1 MLTRAGNFLPGRKET
16 TPRVTRRKQYSLLIV
31 RSDGTRVFRLN
42 LPRRAAIAAALS
54 LVLTASALGALVGD
68 WVELRRLT
76 VDARADRALL
86 TEQRRTLEAISNRIA
101 VLSRDAEAWREL
113 HGRIWESL
121 GPDAIARPASVG
133 IGGGV
138 SPMPSR
144 VVRGDLD
151 RLAEIV
157 SLESENLR
165 ALDTLMARAG
175 KALAALP
182 SRWPV
187 RGTVN
192 SEFGRRPSPW
202 SGGSEFHGGIDIGAI
217 HGTPVHAPAAGTVIT
232 AGDMGDHGIGVV
244 LDHGRDVRSHY
255 AHLSRTSVRAGQTVA
270 RGALLGFTGNTGR
283 TTGPHLHY
291 EILVNGKPVNPR
303 AFLWE

>member
-1 MLTRAGNFLPGRKET
+1 VN
-16 TPRVTRRKQYSLLIV
+16 RRQQYSLLIV

-42 LPRRAAIAAALS
+42 LPRRAAVAGVVGVVAAAS
-54 LVLTASALGALVGD
+54 LFGVLAGD

-76 VDARADRALL
+76 REARADRALL
-86 TEQRRTLEAISNRIA
+86 AEQRKTLDAIGKRIA
-101 VLSRDAEAWREL
+101 GLSRDAEAWREL
-113 HGRIWESL
+113 HGRIWDSL
-121 GPDAIARPASVG
+121 GPEAPARAPVAG

-138 SPMPSR
+138 QTMTSSKVAR
-144 VVRGDLD
+144 ASDLD
-151 RLAEIV
+151 RLADIV
-157 SLESENLR
+157 SAEGESLR
-165 ALDTLMARAG
+165 ALDRLMERAG
-175 KALAALP
+175 KVIAALP

-187 RGTVN
+187 RGPVN

-202 SGGSEFHGGIDIGAI
+202 AAGSEFHSGLDIGAP
-217 HGTPVHAPAAGTVIT
+217 HGTPVHAPAAGTVVS

-244 LDHGRDVRSHY
+244 IDHGRDVRSHY
-255 AHLSRTSVRAGQTVA
+255 GHLSRASVKPGQAVT

-291 EILVNGKPVNPR
+291 EILVAGKPVNPR